1 MKNAI
6 RIAAIMLF
14 SLFASHQASADACP
28 AYSKADL
35 LLDNLYDSWDN
46 IYYYYKNY
54 GECMDGY
61 FGEGVTDAVVK
72 RLATHWDE
80 TSKLIPIFKNTPE
93 FESFVLYNINSS
105 ADENDLLKINEV
117 SKNSCP
123 ENMSGFCKKVEKLA
137 IDSYNGTN

>member
-1 MKNAI
+1 MKKAI
-6 RIAAIMLF
+6 RISAIMLF
-14 SLFASHQASADACP
+14 SLFASHQANADVCP

-35 LLDNLYDSWDN
+35 LLGNLYDSWDN

-72 RLATHWDE
+72 RLATHWNDVFE
-80 TSKLIPIFKNTPE
+80 LKPLFEHTPN
-93 FESFVLYNINSS
+93 FESFILYNINSS
-105 ADENDLLKINEV
+105 ADEDDLLRINEL
-117 SKNSCP
+117 SLKSCP
-123 ENMSGFCKKVEKLA
+123 EGMSNFCKQAGNLA